1 MELKPAI
8 LITYCDTQVSMRVED
23 YSDSLV
29 LKAVSQII
37 GIPVES
43 LSVIAS
49 CPSYALC
56 GVKNDSESIN
66 MLTNNDGVKVKKL
79 VNVCNRIY
87 PIVFEVEFIKQVV

>member
-37 GIPVES
+37 GVPVES
-43 LSVIAS
+43 LSVITS

-56 GVKNDSESIN
+56 GVKNDVESIN
-66 MLTNNDGVKVKKL
+66 MLTDDNGVKVKKFT
-79 VNVCNRIY
+79 NICNRIY
-87 PIVFEVEFIKQVV
+87 PIVFEVGFIKQVV